1 MHRLYY
7 SINYEDYD
15 VGTSEWSRS
24 HTVRSYTSVLSH
36 DRNSRLIYPD
46 KKVFLPESKLRE
58 LQTEFGFDDDYTGAK
73 RKRRAQQDDRS
84 QGGIQQT
91 FTAMESHQN
100 PITNFFGPKVTIPVP
115 QTLTMG
121 AMGGA
126 SRSTTSAIDANG
138 SVDSDDVYESDA
150 EQVSGYDTS
159 DGD

>member
-46 KKVFLPESKLRE
+46 KNVFLPESKLRDSVSMMTILE
-58 LQTEFGFDDDYTGAK
+58 PKESGGPSRMIEVKEA
-73 RKRRAQQDDRS
+73 
-84 QGGIQQT
+84 GIQQT
-91 FTAMESHQN
+91 LTAMESHQN
-100 PITNFFGPKVTIPVP
+100 PITSFFGPKVTIPVP

>member
-24 HTVRSYTSVLSH
+24 HTVRSYTTVLSH

-73 RKRRAQQDDRS
+73 RKRRAQQDDRG

-91 FTAMESHQN
+91 LSNRDGISSKSHNKFLWAQGN
-100 PITNFFGPKVTIPVP
+100 DPGSSNFDNGCHGRGIKVDYICH
-115 QTLTMG
+115 
-121 AMGGA
+121 
-126 SRSTTSAIDANG
+126 RC
-138 SVDSDDVYESDA
+138 
-150 EQVSGYDTS
+150 
-159 DGD
+159 

>member
-1 MHRLYY
+1 M
-7 SINYEDYD
+7 
-15 VGTSEWSRS
+15 
-24 HTVRSYTSVLSH
+24 
-36 DRNSRLIYPD
+36 
-46 KKVFLPESKLRE
+46 FLPESKLRE
-58 LQTEFGFDDDYTGAK
+58 LQTEFGFDDDYTGTK

-91 FTAMESHQN
+91 LTSMESHQN

-121 AMGGA
+121 AMGGV
-126 SRSTTSAIDANG
+126 SRSTTSAIDANE